1 MSRMFSSGNL
11 LKGVDSQSE
20 RLLEVLPTAI
30 MTCDLEEF
38 RIDYVN
44 RESRTMLGKLEHLLP
59 VKIADIIGT
68 SIDVFHK
75 VPSKQRELLR
85 NESNL
90 PYRTMIELGG
100 EYLDL
105 HVFPIH
111 DQKGRYTKVGL
122 QWAVATEKV
131 KADRDTKRL
140 LQMIDKLPINVMT
153 CDPET
158 FEINYVNQTSIDTLK
173 PLGPH
178 LPVDPEKLLGQCI
191 DVFHKNP
198 AHQRQ
203 ILADPSRLPWKA
215 NISVGPET
223 LRLTVN
229 AIMDH
234 DGSYLGPMLSWAIVT
249 DQVNVTE
256 KVTEVI
262 YDMNQIGDNLS
273 RNSEIMLTSAESAR
287 SQATSVTSAA
297 EEMTASIS
305 EISKRMQQ
313 AADMSR
319 DALTRAQAAS
329 DQIGTLK
336 AASEQ
341 IGSVM
346 GTIQAIADQTKL
358 LALNATIEAARAGDA
373 GKGFAVVAAEVKG
386 LSEQTA
392 RGTDQIREQ
401 IEAMQEETSEAQNA
415 IQSIMGVITS
425 LDEQSSAVA
434 ATMTEQQ
441 AAAEEVARAIV
452 GVSQASDNTTETAKQ
467 VEGLVHDV
475 EDIKTKNTAIQEFL
489 RNL

>member
-1 MSRMFSSGNL
+1 M
-11 LKGVDSQSE
+11 
-20 RLLEVLPTAI
+20 EVLPTAI

-44 RESRTMLGKLEHLLP
+44 RESRTMLAKLEHLLP
-59 VKIADIIGT
+59 VKVADIVGT

-111 DQKGRYTKVGL
+111 DQKGRYAKVGL

-131 KADRDTKRL
+131 KADRETKRL

-158 FEINYVNQTSIDTLK
+158 FEINYVNQTSVDTLK

-229 AIMDH
+229 PIMDD

-273 RNSEIMLTSAESAR
+273 SNSQSMLTSAESAR

-305 EISKRMQQ
+305 EISQRMQQ

-392 RGTDQIREQ
+392 RGTDQIRAQ
-401 IEAMQEETSEAQNA
+401 IEAMQDETSEAQNA

-467 VEGLVHDV
+467 VESLVHDV
-475 EDIKTKNTAIQEFL
+475 EDIKTKNAAIQEFL

>member
-38 RIDYVN
+38 RIDYIN

-59 VKIADIIGT
+59 VKIADIVGT

-75 VPSKQRELLR
+75 VPSKQREMLR

-111 DQKGRYTKVGL
+111 DQKGRYAKVGL

-158 FEINYVNQTSIDTLK
+158 FEINYVNQTSVNTLK

-203 ILADPSRLPWKA
+203 ILGDPSRLPWKA

-229 AIMDH
+229 SIMDD

-262 YDMNQIGDNLS
+262 HDMNQIGDNLS
-273 RNSEIMLTSAESAR
+273 SNSQTMLTSAESAR

-305 EISKRMQQ
+305 EISQRMQQ

-358 LALNATIEAARAGDA
+358 LALNATIEAARAGEA

-401 IEAMQEETSEAQNA
+401 IEAMQAETSEAQNA
-415 IQSIMGVITS
+415 IQAIMGVITS

-441 AAAEEVARAIV
+441 AAAEEVSRAIV

-467 VEGLVHDV
+467 VEGLVLDV
-475 EDIKTKNTAIQEFL
+475 EDIKTKNAAIQEFL